1 MDLAT
6 IAMISVIVLFAA
18 TIIYGTKQIIEIDS

>member
-6 IAMISVIVLFAA
+6 VAIVAVAILFAV

>member
-6 IAMISVIVLFAA
+6 VAIVVIAIFFAA
-18 TIIYGTKQIIEIDS
+18 TMIYGTKQIIEIDS